1 MIYFIRHYSD
11 ILQENSYNDWYVLVI
26 GGHKVELK
34 VTTSPAPDVAK
45 SSQEMVL
52 FKKPSQAM
60 VPQAK
65 PEPQATLNTGGMS
78 LVLNKPASNSMTP
91 PSASA
96 SGGTPSKSANGATKP
111 SGMMAPPSLL

>member
-1 MIYFIRHYSD
+1 M
-11 ILQENSYNDWYVLVI
+11 LVI

-34 VTTSPAPDVAK
+34 VTAPAPDVAK

-52 FKKPSQAM
+52 FKKPSQAV

-65 PEPQATLNTGGMS
+65 PEPQVTLNTGGMS
-78 LVLNKPASNSMTP
+78 LVLSKPASDASAGTVTLPPLASAPSVTP
-91 PSASA
+91 PESTS
-96 SGGTPSKSANGATKP
+96 GATKP

>member
-1 MIYFIRHYSD
+1 M
-11 ILQENSYNDWYVLVI
+11 LVI

-34 VTTSPAPDVAK
+34 VTASPAPDVAK

-52 FKKPSQAM
+52 FKKPSQAV

-65 PEPQATLNTGGMS
+65 PEPQVTLNTGGMS
-78 LVLNKPASNSMTP
+78 LVLNKPTSGALAGTVTLP

-96 SGGTPSKSANGATKP
+96 PSVTPPESTSGAKP